1 MKTLPDGSVDVICT
15 DPPYK
20 YLDHKLDRDF
30 DEQVFFDEAV
40 RVLKDG
46 GWIILFGRGTSFYRW
61 NTLMNERGLVF
72 KEEVI
77 WDKVRPSS
85 PLHPLKR
92 RHETISIFTKNR
104 GSILSSNVPYL
115 EKKEYDV
122 QSIIKDIKRMKTILH
137 NTKELNEVLGYLE
150 SNTLAYNEDVKSA
163 VNFTTQHSVVNRASR
178 PAECLKQ
185 MKEGMSES
193 SIISILPMQYKR
205 IHPTQKPVRLFE
217 RLLQL
222 VTRGGLVLDP
232 FSGSG
237 SCRIAC
243 HNLGLDFIGCEI
255 DEEYY
260 NASQAWYSSE
270 CEGRLL

>member
-30 DEQVFFDEAV
+30 DEAAFFDQAV

-46 GWIILFGRGTSFYRW
+46 GWIILFGRGASFYRW
-61 NTLMNERGLVF
+61 NIMLGERGLIF

-85 PLHPLKR
+85 PLLPLKR
-92 RHETISIFTKNR
+92 KHETISIHIKGR
-104 GSILSSNVPYL
+104 GSILKNRVPYI
-115 EKKEYDV
+115 EKKEFDI
-122 QSIIKDIKRMKTILH
+122 QGIISDIKRMRTIL
-137 NTKELNEVLGYLE
+137 NNPKELNEVLSYLE
-150 SNTLAYNEDVKSA
+150 SNSLAYNENCKSA
-163 VNFTTQHSVVNRASR
+163 VNYITQHSVVNRASR

-193 SIISILPMQYKR
+193 SIISILPKQYERK
-205 IHPTQKPVRLFE
+205 HPTEKPVRLIE

-222 VTRGGLVLDP
+222 VTRGGACTGSFQRIGLV
-232 FSGSG
+232 
-237 SCRIAC
+237 
-243 HNLGLDFIGCEI
+243 
-255 DEEYY
+255 
-260 NASQAWYSSE
+260 
-270 CEGRLL
+270 

>member
-1 MKTLPDGSVDVICT
+1 MRSELYNIYCLEYMKTLPDGSVDVICT

-46 GWIILFGRGTSFYRW
+46 GWIILFGRGISFYRW
-61 NTLMNERGLVF
+61 NTLMNERGLIF

-77 WDKVRPSS
+77 WDKIRPSS

-92 RHETISIFTKNR
+92 KHETISIFTKKEAH
-104 GSILSSNVPYL
+104 ILRSKVPYL
-115 EKKEYDV
+115 EKKEFDI

-150 SNTLAYNEDVKSA
+150 TNTLTYNEDVKSA
-163 VNFTTQHSVVNRASR
+163 VNFTSQHSVVNRASR

-205 IHPTQKPVRLFE
+205 IHPTQKPVRLIE

-222 VTRGGLVLDP
+222 VTKGGACARPFQRIRLVSDCL
-232 FSGSG
+232 S
-237 SCRIAC
+237 
-243 HNLGLDFIGCEI
+243 
-255 DEEYY
+255 
-260 NASQAWYSSE
+260 
-270 CEGRLL
+270 